1 MQTGD
6 KMKASELD
14 EIIQE
19 ADVNGDGYLDIH
31 EFSELLISGQR
42 NM

>member
-19 ADVNGDGYLDIH
+19 ADTDGNGQLSIE
-31 EFSELLISGQR
+31 EFSHMLIMGQKS
-42 NM
+42 M

>member
-1 MQTGD
+1 MTTGD

-19 ADVNGDGYLDIH
+19 ADINGDGQLDIQDFA
-31 EFSELLISGQR
+31 EMLLNGQR
-42 NM
+42 HM

>member
-19 ADVNGDGYLDIH
+19 ADINGDGYLSIS
-31 EFSELLISGQR
+31 EFSEMLINGQR
-42 NM
+42 NQ